1 MGYISFGNTGSD
13 LITFGE
19 GSSEYVRIDGSGK
32 VGIGVIPTTTLDILS
47 DNAQITLTDS
57 TTSAVFNINNNLSG
71 GGSIISVDDTAVGT
85 SPTLQLRVAGTETV
99 RIAPGAVGI
108 NTSTPPNVLSVGAI
122 ENSTSDQLGTV
133 GIKSDVNDKALMLQ
147 EYSGTEQWE
156 IGVDVDGDL
165 NFFNSGSITPSVS
178 FQDDGSISFAGSL
191 TVSGE
196 IFANGGISLPD
207 NQKAAFGDSDDLQ
220 IYHDGSNSYVQD
232 LGTGDLWIAG
242 NQVRIANSDGSR
254 TNLYSVDG
262 GAVSIRYSGA
272 EKIATSTT
280 GVTVTGETLTTT
292 LKAQDGSEY
301 TQVLDYGIQIN
312 RSGGY
317 IRPTSAFSGTA
328 NLEFGNTGYLWNII
342 NFASDNAISFTDGTN
357 NRLQISTGGDTIF
370 YDNAGTEGMR
380 WDSSASSLGVGVSAP
395 GEKLHVSGGNIRLDN
410 DYSVFFRT
418 ASATVNAGGIK
429 ATTANRVE
437 LYSQY
442 NQLDLKTTGAYAIR
456 FFADSSEAAR
466 VDYSGN
472 VGISNSAP
480 VHLLSIGAIENSTSD
495 DQGNLG
501 IKTAA
506 DGKAI
511 MIQENVGQEQWEIG
525 VDADGDLNFFNSGS
539 ATPSVSFQDD
549 GSISFSGEIIAS
561 NGIALPDNA
570 KATFGDSDDLQIYH
584 DGSNSYIKDAGT
596 GNLNIIANEFAL
608 YEGNG
613 TDLMIGATPNG
624 AVTLSYNAVTK
635 LATSATGVTV
645 TGETL
650 STTLKAQDGSEYTQI
665 LDYGLQANRANWYIR
680 PTTGFDGTAN
690 LLVGNSTN
698 RWNIITYASDN
709 AVQFTDGTDKRLEV
723 LAGGDTIFYDNTG
736 VEGMR
741 WDASAQRLGLGTSSP
756 TQKLDISAVAYS
768 INQDGGIRIGDT
780 GGNWNAG
787 IKIKSDGSGNP
798 RFAFEGTGGSE
809 DFCTRYGK
817 VGIGDS
823 SPSRK
828 LTVSRLGSNW
838 AGVDPQGI
846 TTAFFHSGT
855 TNDSSGAAITLAG
868 GDTATN
874 AVYFSNESDN
884 DVGAILYS
892 NSDDSMQFR
901 AGNSERMRLTS
912 AGRVGISTTAPVHL
926 LTVGGVEASGSDQ
939 LGNLGVKTA
948 SDGKAIMIQEYS
960 GTEQWELGV
969 NADGDLGFFNSGAT
983 SATLSLPDG
992 GGVDVTGTVTAD
1004 SATIQ
1009 GATSSSVSI
1018 RAGDTTS
1025 SAFLYFG
1032 DSDAAFRGGLE
1043 FKNTDESLN
1052 FYAGGLATPDMT
1064 ILTAGNVGIGTAS
1077 PSSLLSVAGKIAID
1091 GSADRTFE
1099 INNGF
1104 GAVRFTINNVAAT
1117 GDTVISQAI
1126 QDLSFEMSGSEAM
1139 RITSSGRLGLGTSS
1153 PSALLDVSGG
1163 DASINGLIVG
1173 KGSGGVASNTAVGAY
1188 ALDANTTGNTNT
1200 AIGYGSLTDNT
1211 TGISNTAVGYISLY
1225 NNTTGSYNTATGRDS
1240 LLYNID
1246 GSYNSA
1252 FGGDALQSNSDGNYN
1267 NAFGFRSL
1275 YLNVSGNFNNA
1286 FGMYALQN
1294 NTASYNN
1301 AFGYGALRYNTTGVY
1316 NSAFGYYSLLNN
1328 TTGIQNVGYGM
1339 YSGSSNETGSY
1350 NTNIGYYAGQLS
1362 TGSYNV
1368 FIGQGSGSACTTGSN
1383 NTIIGRNTGSA
1394 GLSDTIILSA
1404 GTTER
1409 ARCDSSGNWGLG
1421 TSSPSTELEVS
1432 GVIRASN
1439 GSNYSEF
1446 KEWGV
1451 DINRATGYVRPTSA
1465 FNGTANLQIGDAGNL
1480 WNIVSIESDNSVQIT
1495 DGTDKRFE
1503 VTAGAD
1509 AIFYDDVGVEGARW
1523 DASAGRLGLGTSS
1536 PNQLLT
1542 LGSST
1547 GPDTIGLDFE
1557 TTGTVRGSILY
1568 NAGAGQMAFTSG
1580 YAGYGG
1586 FITFNANGSE
1596 RMRLDTSGRLG
1607 LGTSSPASTL
1617 DVTGSTGGAVQAV
1630 ISDGANQGN
1639 LQLSKS
1645 PNYYGLKAGNDYGGL
1660 LFFSNSAT
1668 ERMRLDSS
1676 GRLGLGT
1683 SSPIGQITATQ
1694 GYTAI
1699 GLSNPSTTSVDS
1711 VQLGHDGTEGV
1722 LRTWNSTGLRFE
1734 TYNPIRFLVTGS
1746 ERLRIDNSGRVGLG
1760 TSSPSEK
1767 LHLSIDN
1774 APQAILLERTGGA
1787 PSKAYITNG
1796 GNLLQ
1801 FSYNASGITFNTGST
1816 PTECMRITS
1825 SGRVGIS
1832 TTSPTEALEV
1842 SGTVKATAFS
1852 GSGAS
1857 LTSVNADTLDSLN
1870 STQFLRS
1877 DTSDTMSGNLT
1888 VNNTLTAGESFFGAT
1903 SYKVRINSSSTTG
1916 ILEFNSTNGVVR
1928 SNGSVLAFDIGGTN
1942 IVEVRSPAF
1951 QPTTDNVTDLG
1962 SSSRRFDNIYATNST
1977 IQTSDASEK
1986 QDIEELTD
1994 AELRVAVKC
2003 KGLLRKFRWKNM
2015 VEEKGDEA
2023 RIHFGIIAQ
2032 DLKAAFES
2040 EGLDAGRYGMFVQG
2054 EDGKMGV
2061 RYSELLAFI
2070 IAAI

>member
-1 MGYISFGNTGSD
+1 
-13 LITFGE
+13 
-19 GSSEYVRIDGSGK
+19 
-32 VGIGVIPTTTLDILS
+32 
-47 DNAQITLTDS
+47 
-57 TTSAVFNINNNLSG
+57 
-71 GGSIISVDDTAVGT
+71 
-85 SPTLQLRVAGTETV
+85 
-99 RIAPGAVGI
+99 
-108 NTSTPPNVLSVGAI
+108 
-122 ENSTSDQLGTV
+122 
-133 GIKSDVNDKALMLQ
+133 
-147 EYSGTEQWE
+147 
-156 IGVDVDGDL
+156 
-165 NFFNSGSITPSVS
+165 
-178 FQDDGSISFAGSL
+178 
-191 TVSGE
+191 
-196 IFANGGISLPD
+196 
-207 NQKAAFGDSDDLQ
+207 
-220 IYHDGSNSYVQD
+220 
-232 LGTGDLWIAG
+232 
-242 NQVRIANSDGSR
+242 
-254 TNLYSVDG
+254 
-262 GAVSIRYSGA
+262 
-272 EKIATSTT
+272 
-280 GVTVTGETLTTT
+280 
-292 LKAQDGSEY
+292 
-301 TQVLDYGIQIN
+301 
-312 RSGGY
+312 
-317 IRPTSAFSGTA
+317 
-328 NLEFGNTGYLWNII
+328 
-342 NFASDNAISFTDGTN
+342 
-357 NRLQISTGGDTIF
+357 
-370 YDNAGTEGMR
+370 
-380 WDSSASSLGVGVSAP
+380 
-395 GEKLHVSGGNIRLDN
+395 
-410 DYSVFFRT
+410 
-418 ASATVNAGGIK
+418 
-429 ATTANRVE
+429 
-437 LYSQY
+437 
-442 NQLDLKTTGAYAIR
+442 
-456 FFADSSEAAR
+456 
-466 VDYSGN
+466 
-472 VGISNSAP
+472 
-480 VHLLSIGAIENSTSD
+480 
-495 DQGNLG
+495 
-501 IKTAA
+501 
-506 DGKAI
+506 
-511 MIQENVGQEQWEIG
+511 
-525 VDADGDLNFFNSGS
+525 
-539 ATPSVSFQDD
+539 
-549 GSISFSGEIIAS
+549 
-561 NGIALPDNA
+561 
-570 KATFGDSDDLQIYH
+570 
-584 DGSNSYIKDAGT
+584 
-596 GNLNIIANEFAL
+596 
-608 YEGNG
+608 
-613 TDLMIGATPNG
+613 
-624 AVTLSYNAVTK
+624 
-635 LATSATGVTV
+635 
-645 TGETL
+645 
-650 STTLKAQDGSEYTQI
+650 
-665 LDYGLQANRANWYIR
+665 
-680 PTTGFDGTAN
+680 
-690 LLVGNSTN
+690 
-698 RWNIITYASDN
+698 
-709 AVQFTDGTDKRLEV
+709 
-723 LAGGDTIFYDNTG
+723 
-736 VEGMR
+736 
-741 WDASAQRLGLGTSSP
+741 
-756 TQKLDISAVAYS
+756 
-768 INQDGGIRIGDT
+768 
-780 GGNWNAG
+780 
-787 IKIKSDGSGNP
+787 
-798 RFAFEGTGGSE
+798 
-809 DFCTRYGK
+809 
-817 VGIGDS
+817 
-823 SPSRK
+823 
-828 LTVSRLGSNW
+828 
-838 AGVDPQGI
+838 
-846 TTAFFHSGT
+846 
-855 TNDSSGAAITLAG
+855 
-868 GDTATN
+868 
-874 AVYFSNESDN
+874 
-884 DVGAILYS
+884 
-892 NSDDSMQFR
+892 
-901 AGNSERMRLTS
+901 
-912 AGRVGISTTAPVHL
+912 
-926 LTVGGVEASGSDQ
+926 
-939 LGNLGVKTA
+939 
-948 SDGKAIMIQEYS
+948 MIQEYS

-969 NADGDLGFFNSGAT
+969 NADGDLGFFNSGDT

-1004 SATIQ
+1004 GLISAVSSS
-1009 GATSSSVSI
+1009 GATVASASLYNNGSGGNTKTSI
-1018 RAGDTTS
+1018 D
-1025 SAFLYFG
+1025 FY
-1032 DSDAAFRGGLE
+1032 AAFT
-1043 FKNTDESLN
+1043 KYATV
-1052 FYAGGLATPDMT
+1052 AGGYGA
-1064 ILTAGNVGIGTAS
+1064 AS
-1077 PSSLLSVAGKIAID
+1077 PQVDILVGNPPVKTATFNGGGDISFYEDTGTTAKFFWDA
-1091 GSADRTFE
+1091 SAE
-1099 INNGF
+1099 
-1104 GAVRFTINNVAAT
+1104 
-1117 GDTVISQAI
+1117 
-1126 QDLSFEMSGSEAM
+1126 
-1139 RITSSGRLGLGTSS
+1139 RLGLGTTS

-1173 KGSGGVASNTAVGAY
+1173 KGSGGVASNTAFGTI
-1188 ALDANTTGNTNT
+1188 ALDNNTTGNTNT